1 MQRPLFIALLAAT
14 IGSTACQTSEK
25 TSDNATGT
33 RPSTESPAG
42 AAPAAEVPKATDPAS
57 VKTLILDPSASKF
70 DFSAAKV
77 TKTHH
82 GSFKRFTGVATQI
95 GEELQSIAVEVDTA
109 SVDID
114 DPKLTQHLKTPDFLD
129 VEKFPKATF
138 KSSGIQKKP
147 AGEATHEISGDLT
160 LHGVTQPVTFPAKI
174 SLTPAGVSG
183 SGVIRIDR
191 QKFGVRYPGMPDD
204 LIKDEVT
211 LEPSFVFKP

>member
-14 IGSTACQTSEK
+14 IGLPACK
-25 TSDNATGT
+25 TSDNATET
-33 RPSTESPAG
+33 RSPAESPAG
-42 AAPAAEVPKATDPAS
+42 AAAPAEAPKATDPAS
-57 VKTLILDPSASKF
+57 VKTLSLDPSASKF

-82 GSFKRFTGVATQI
+82 GSFKHFTGIATLI
-95 GEELQSIAVEVDTA
+95 GDELQSLAVEVDTA
-109 SVDID
+109 SIDVD
-114 DPKLTQHLKTPDFLD
+114 DPKLTGHLKTTDFLD

-160 LHGVTQPVTFPAKI
+160 LHGVTQAVTFPAKI
-174 SLTPAGVSG
+174 SVTPAGLSG

-191 QKFGVRYPGMPDD
+191 QKFGVRYPGLPDD

-211 LEPSFVFKP
+211 LEPSLSFKP

>member
-1 MQRPLFIALLAAT
+1 MQRQLFIALLAAAL
-14 IGSTACQTSEK
+14 GSAACQSSDK
-25 TSDNATGT
+25 RSDNAAEA
-33 RPSTESPAG
+33 RSSTESPAG
-42 AAPAAEVPKATDPAS
+42 GPAPETPKATDPAS
-57 VKTLILDPSASKF
+57 VKTLTLDASASKF

-82 GSFKRFTGVATQI
+82 GSFKRFIGNATVI
-95 GEELQSIAVEVDTA
+95 GPELQSIAVEVDTA
-109 SVDID
+109 SIEMD
-114 DPKLTQHLKTPDFLD
+114 DPKLTGHLKTPDFLD

-147 AGEATHEISGDLT
+147 AADATHEISGDLT
-160 LHGVTQPVTFPAKI
+160 LHGVTQAITFPAKV
-174 SLTPAGVSG
+174 SVTPESVSG

-211 LEPSFVFKP
+211 LEPTFVFKL